1 MGVTEENIQNSLIQ
15 EFFFSELPMNPETE
29 VHLQF
34 SYTMFTEI
42 LNHQKEQLLIT
53 DCSICSSI
61 HHHSIHPFIHHP
73 SIHPA
78 APQLLTE
85 CFSSHAAYQE

>member
-78 APQLLTE
+78 AQILTE
-85 CFSSHAAYQE
+85 YFSFHGAYQE